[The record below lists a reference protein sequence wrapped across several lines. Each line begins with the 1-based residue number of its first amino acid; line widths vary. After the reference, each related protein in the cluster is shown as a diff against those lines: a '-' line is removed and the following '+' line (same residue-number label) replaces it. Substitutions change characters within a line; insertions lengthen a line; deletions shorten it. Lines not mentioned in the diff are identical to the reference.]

1 MNLSYLRFKGLGRA
15 KRFVGRSDSGWDY
28 LTFSVLDTRISRL
41 RTHVRQIWIKLLS
54 SGGTTNRQIYHA
66 TFY

>member
-1 MNLSYLRFKGLGRA
+1 MNLSYLRFMGLGRA

-28 LTFSVLDTRISRL
+28 LTLCSRYSYFK
-41 RTHVRQIWIKLLS
+41 VEEPMYGKYGLS
-54 SGGTTNRQIYHA
+54 FFPLEEPQPRQIYHA